1 MNNPDPARFLDP
13 AQRKSSEWVAS
24 LGPRTLVRRLR
35 ADGGSALV
43 EFVLVAPLI
52 MLCFAAVAQVILFAH
67 VKATLVSAAAEGARA
82 GANAG
87 ASTSQAVRR
96 TQVAL
101 DSSAVASSAQRV
113 TAVRTTTGG
122 NQVLEVRIRARVP
135 LFGLLGPAS
144 MEVVGHALREG

>member
-1 MNNPDPARFLDP
+1 ML
-13 AQRKSSEWVAS
+13 SGLAS
-24 LGPRTLVRRLR
+24 RVRNQQG
-35 ADGGSALV
+35 ADRGSALV

-87 ASTSQAVRR
+87 ASTMQAVRR
-96 TQVAL
+96 TRTAL
-101 DSSAVASSAQRV
+101 ASSAVAGSAQSIS
-113 TAVRTTTGG
+113 AARTTAGG
-122 NQVLEVRIRARVP
+122 NKTIEVRIKARVP

-144 MEVVGHALREG
+144 MEVIGHAIRED